1 MFRGAT
7 PIALDGKGRLA
18 IPTKYRDLL
27 MQRCGGRLVLTLDPS
42 ACLLLYPF
50 PDWEPIEQKLNALPS
65 FDPISRQM
73 QRLLVGSATDLELD
87 SAGRILLPVL
97 LRERA
102 RIERDAVLL
111 GQGNKFEIWNAAAWQ
126 AQCDA
131 VVELPTQIDE
141 AMRRGDLPDGLKG
154 FSL

>member
-18 IPTKYRDLL
+18 IPTKYRDML
-27 MQRCGGRLVLTLDPS
+27 MQRCGGRLVLTQDPS

-65 FDPISRQM
+65 FDAVSRHM
-73 QRLLVGSATDLELD
+73 QRMLVGMASELEMD
-87 SAGRILLPVL
+87 SAGRILLPAI

-102 RIERDAVLL
+102 HLERDAVLI
-111 GQGNKFEIWNAAAWQ
+111 GQGNKFEIWSESSWQ

-131 VVELPTQIDE
+131 MASLPAQLDE
-141 AMRRGDLPDGLKG
+141 AMRRGELPDGLKG